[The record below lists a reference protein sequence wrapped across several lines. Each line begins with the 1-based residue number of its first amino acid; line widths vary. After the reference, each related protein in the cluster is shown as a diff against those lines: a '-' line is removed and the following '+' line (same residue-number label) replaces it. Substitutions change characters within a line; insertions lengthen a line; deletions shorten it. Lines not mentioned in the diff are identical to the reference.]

1 MKKYAVLILL
11 WCGLAIVAN
20 PQENV
25 EEQADSEDT
34 SAMTEEEVEA
44 ELKRIEE
51 SVNEGIELEEFKPS
65 KPLPADAPIALPS
78 DI

>member
-11 WCGLAIVAN
+11 WCGLAVVAN
-20 PQENV
+20 AQETV
-25 EEQADSEDT
+25 EEQADSEDA

-44 ELKRIEE
+44 ELQRIEE

>member
-1 MKKYAVLILL
+1 MKEYAVLVLL

-20 PQENV
+20 AQDTV
-25 EEQADSEDT
+25 EDQAEPDAT
-34 SAMTEEEVEA
+34 SVMTEEEVEA
-44 ELKRIEE
+44 ELQRIEE
-51 SVNEGIELEEFKPS
+51 SVNEGVELEEFKPS